1 MDSKLQ
7 KIEIILNYEVN
18 KRKRKRAEI
27 ITRQPKLYKTIIEVI
42 KELNE
47 YEIIEHIQYVCEDL
61 FIFEAKRYLKEIE
74 QLKVDNIKEQVNV

>member
-1 MDSKLQ
+1 M
-7 KIEIILNYEVN
+7 
-18 KRKRKRAEI
+18 
-27 ITRQPKLYKTIIEVI
+27 TIKEVI

-47 YEIIEHIQYVCEDL
+47 DEIIEHIQYVCEDL